1 MYGNTQ
7 RRSGF
12 TLIELL
18 VVIAIIAIL
27 AAILFPVFA
36 QARAKARQISCLSN
50 NKQIGLGMMMY
61 VQDYDE
67 CLPPFRTVNDGDW
80 WTARM
85 WTWKD
90 AILPY
95 IKNGGRAYGDG
106 TAYTQAG
113 NGGIF
118 QCPDNSAAWSSAPV
132 WWTITGQPGDENTRF
147 PRSYAINKDA
157 GRNETGRSLWP
168 EIQPDGPGKWVNQGG
183 NGSIASLSRVADTI
197 MTTETRLPFSDF
209 QAENLSYQCKQDGQP
224 WGDTGYSCG
233 KGHMGG
239 MINFTFFDGHAKAIK
254 AIQSIQNDLWDCY
267 GPSGWG
273 TGDNQP
279 GQAWNLRNASAIREW
294 NPGY

>member
-1 MYGNTQ
+1 MIGTTH
-7 RRSGF
+7 RRSEAF

-50 NKQIGLGMMMY
+50 GKEIGLGLMMY
-61 VQDYDE
+61 IQDYDE
-67 CLPPFRTVNDGDW
+67 CLPPFRNVYQNADW

-90 AILPY
+90 ATLPY

-106 TAYTQAG
+106 TAYDKAG
-113 NGGIF
+113 DGGIF
-118 QCPDNSAAWSSAPV
+118 QCLDNSATWSNAPV
-132 WWTITGQPGDENTRF
+132 WWVITGKPGDETTRF
-147 PRSYAINKDA
+147 ARGYAINKDA

-168 EIQPDGPGKWVNQGG
+168 ELQPGNNNPGG
-183 NGSIASLSRVADTI
+183 NGNIAALDRVSDTI

-209 QAENLSYQCKQDGQP
+209 QAENLSYQCTQEGQP

-233 KGHMGG
+233 KGHTGG
-239 MINFTFFDGHAKAIK
+239 FINFTFFDGHAKAVKALQSIK
-254 AIQSIQNDLWDCY
+254 ADLWDCY
-267 GPSGWG
+267 GPNAYG
-273 TGDNQP
+273 TGDSQP
-279 GQAWNLRNASAIREW
+279 GQGWNMKNALTIKEW